1 MRLTLD
7 IALTHLLHRKRQ
19 SVVSVLGISMG
30 VGFFIAMAA
39 LMQGF
44 QRYFVDKT
52 IDVSPHVIMKDEF
65 RVPPRQPVELVYPGG
80 AVRLLNVQPIEE
92 RRGIKNAMALAEA
105 IAARPGVAV
114 APTLVG
120 QVFLRFGSKDVSTTL
135 YGIDPHRE
143 RRVTQIER
151 DLIRGRLD
159 SLLTTANGI
168 ILGEGLAAKLGVGQG
183 DTVSAT
189 SSAGVVLKMKV
200 AGIFRS
206 GITTKDNFE
215 SFTLLKKAQVLH
227 DRPNVVNEIRLRLA
241 DINQAAPLAIALEA
255 RYRYRSESWEETNKN
270 ILGIFVIQ
278 NGIMYSTVSAIL
290 IVAAF
295 GIFNIITTVIH
306 EKERDI
312 AILKSMG
319 FGEGAIRNVFV
330 LEGVVVG
337 IVGTL
342 IGWLLGF
349 GLTELL
355 GAIRFHVE
363 GFVTMER
370 FALHYT
376 FTHYLLAG
384 TFALPSAVFAA
395 WLPARKAAAVNPVD
409 IIRGAA

>member
-19 SVVSVLGISMG
+19 SLVSVLGIAMG

-39 LMQGF
+39 MMQGF
-44 QRYFVDKT
+44 QRYFVAKT

-65 RVPPRQPVELVYPGG
+65 RVPPRQPVESLYAGG
-80 AVRLLNVQPIEE
+80 AVRLLNVQPLDE
-92 RRGIKNAMALAEA
+92 RRGIKNGMATVEA
-105 IAARPGVAV
+105 IGSQPGVAA
-114 APTLVG
+114 APTLTG

-135 YGIDPHRE
+135 YGIVPARE
-143 RRVTQIER
+143 RRVSQLER
-151 DLIRGRLD
+151 DLVQGRLD
-159 SLLTTANGI
+159 SLLTAANGI
-168 ILGEGLAAKLGVGQG
+168 LLGHGLAAKLGVGLG

-200 AGIFRS
+200 VGVFHS
-206 GITTKDNFE
+206 GITAKDNFE
-215 SFTLLKKAQVLH
+215 SFTLLKKAQILH

-241 DINQAAPLAIALEA
+241 DVNQAAALAHSLET
-255 RYRYRSESWEETNKN
+255 RYRYRTESWEETNKN

-355 GAIRFHVE
+355 ASIRFRVE
-363 GFVTMER
+363 GFVTTEG
-370 FALHYT
+370 FVLYYT
-376 FTHYLLAG
+376 FKHYLLAG
-384 TFALPSAVFAA
+384 AFALPSAVFAA
-395 WLPARKAAAVNPVD
+395 WLPARKAAAVNPVE

>member
-19 SVVSVLGISMG
+19 SVVSVLGIAMG

-44 QRYFVDKT
+44 QRYFVAKT
-52 IDVSPHVIMKDEF
+52 IDVSPHVIMKDEY
-65 RVPPRQPVELVYPGG
+65 RVPPRQPVEALYEGG
-80 AVRLLNVQPIEE
+80 AVRLLNIQPLDE
-92 RRGIKNAMALAEA
+92 RRGIKNGMAVAEA
-105 IAARPGVAV
+105 IATQPGVVV

-135 YGIDPHRE
+135 YGIDPVRE

-151 DLIRGRLD
+151 DLVQGRLD
-159 SLLTTANGI
+159 GLLTAANGI
-168 ILGEGLAAKLGVGQG
+168 ILGHGLAAKLGVGMG
-183 DTVSAT
+183 DTVSAI
-189 SSAGVVLKMKV
+189 SSVGTILKMKV
-200 AGIFRS
+200 VGIFRS

-215 SFTLLKKAQVLH
+215 SYTLLKKAQILH
-227 DRPNVVNEIRLRLA
+227 DRPNVVNELRLRLA
-241 DINQAAPLAIALEA
+241 DIEQAAPLAASLEA

-270 ILGIFVIQ
+270 IL
-278 NGIMYSTVSAIL
+278 
-290 IVAAF
+290 

-319 FGEGAIRNVFV
+319 FAEGPIRNIFV
-330 LEGVVVG
+330 LEGLVVG
-337 IVGTL
+337 VVGTL
-342 IGWLLGF
+342 IGWVLGF

-355 GAIRFHVE
+355 GTIRFRLE
-363 GFVTMER
+363 GFVTSEG
-370 FALHYT
+370 FVLYYT
-376 FTHYLLAG
+376 IKHYLLAG
-384 TFALPSAVFAA
+384 AFALPAAVIAA
-395 WLPARKAAAVNPVD
+395 WLPARKAAGVNPVE

>member
-65 RVPPRQPVELVYPGG
+65 RVPPRQPVELMYPGG
-80 AVRLLNVQPIEE
+80 AVRLLNIQPIEE

-105 IAARPGVAV
+105 IAARPGVSV

-319 FGEGAIRNVFV
+319 FAEGPIRNIFV
-330 LEGVVVG
+330 LEGLVVG
-337 IVGTL
+337 VVGTL
-342 IGWLLGF
+342 IGWVLGF

-355 GAIRFHVE
+355 ASIRFHVE
-363 GFVTMER
+363 GFVTIER
-370 FALHYT
+370 FELHYS

-384 TFALPSAVFAA
+384 AFALPSAVFAA
-395 WLPARKAAAVNPVD
+395 WLPARKAASVNPVD

>member
-44 QRYFVDKT
+44 QRYFVAKT
-52 IDVSPHVIMKDEF
+52 IDVSPHVIIKDEH
-65 RVPPRQPVELVYPGG
+65 RVPPRQPVEVLYEGG
-80 AVRLLNVQPIEE
+80 AVRLLNVQPLEE
-92 RRGIKNAMALAEA
+92 RRGIKNGMAAAAA
-105 IAARPGVAV
+105 IGAQPGVAA

-151 DLIRGRLD
+151 DLVRGRLD
-159 SLLTTANGI
+159 GLLTAPNGL
-168 ILGEGLAAKLGVGQG
+168 ILGQGLAAKLGVGLG
-183 DTVSAT
+183 DTVSAI
-189 SSAGVVLKMKV
+189 SPAGVILKMKV
-200 AGIFRS
+200 VGVFRS
-206 GITTKDNFE
+206 GITAKDNFE
-215 SFTLLKKAQVLH
+215 SFALLKKAQILH

-241 DINQAAPLAIALEA
+241 DIAQAAPLAASLEA
-255 RYRYRSESWEETNKN
+255 RYGYRTESWEETNKN

-319 FGEGAIRNVFV
+319 FAEGAIRNIFV
-330 LEGVVVG
+330 LEGLVVG

-342 IGWLLGF
+342 IGWVLGF

-355 GAIRFHVE
+355 GAIRFRVE
-363 GFVTMER
+363 GFVTSEG
-370 FALHYT
+370 FVLYYT
-376 FTHYLLAG
+376 FKHYLVAG
-384 TFALPSAVFAA
+384 AFAMPSAVFAA
-395 WLPARKAAAVNPVD
+395 WLPARKAAAVNPVE

>member
-80 AVRLLNVQPIEE
+80 AVRLLNIQPIEE

-105 IAARPGVAV
+105 IAARPGVSV

-159 SLLTTANGI
+159 GLLTTANGI

-200 AGIFRS
+200 VGIFRS

>member
-105 IAARPGVAV
+105 IAMRPGVAA

-135 YGIDPHRE
+135 YGIDPQRE

>member
-80 AVRLLNVQPIEE
+80 AVRLLNIQPIEE